1 MKKLKTYRELQFEN
15 ALVRVWKTI
24 VAPGEPLEFHR
35 HDAGR
40 VIVGLKGGKLKRIE
54 TNGSQSDLNFDTHK
68 AYWLEAD
75 GPHGMHGDINES
87 DESIEIMVVEMKLP
101 TSSPLPSIPLE

>member
-15 ALVRVWKTI
+15 ETVRVWKTI
-24 VAPGEPLEFHR
+24 IAPGEPLEFHR

-40 VIVGLKGGKLKRIE
+40 VVVGLKGGKLKRID
-54 TNGSQSDLNFDTHK
+54 TDGSLSDLKFETHK

-75 GPHGMHGDINES
+75 APQGFHGDINES
-87 DESIEIMVVEMKLP
+87 GEPIEIMVIEVKEGVN
-101 TSSPLPSIPLE
+101 TPLPSIPLE

>member
-15 ALVRVWKTI
+15 AHVRVWKTI
-24 VAPGEPLEFHR
+24 VSPGEPLEFHR

-54 TNGSQSDLNFDTHK
+54 TNGSQSDLHFDTHK

-75 GPHGMHGDINES
+75 GPHGLHGDINES
-87 DESIEIMVVEMKLP
+87 DEPIEIMVVEMKLP
-101 TSSPLPSIPLE
+101 TNSPLPSIPLE

>member
-15 ALVRVWKTI
+15 QLVRVWKTT
-24 VAPGEPLEFHR
+24 VAPGEPLDFHR

-40 VIVGLKGGKLKRIE
+40 VVVGLKGGKLKRIE
-54 TNGSQSDLNFDTHK
+54 THGERSDLHFDTHK

-75 GPHGMHGDINES
+75 GPYDMHGDINES
-87 DESIEIMVVEMKLP
+87 NEPIEIMVIEVKQPLN
-101 TSSPLPSIPLE
+101 SPLPSIPLE

>member
-24 VAPGEPLEFHR
+24 VSPGESLEFDR
-35 HDAGR
+35 LDTGQ
-40 VIVGLKGGKLKRIE
+40 VIVSLKGGKLKRIE
-54 TNGSQSDLNFDTHK
+54 ANGSQSDLHFDTHK

-87 DESIEIMVVEMKLP
+87 DEPIEIMVVEMKLP
-101 TSSPLPSIPLE
+101 TNSPLPSIPLE